1 MDIIFLVAIILI
13 ALVFFITELFPID
26 VTALLV
32 LGLLVILGIFSPTF
46 DLDVTD
52 ALKGFSNP
60 AVLTIACLFVMS
72 YALQKSH
79 ILEYVIISVNKLI
92 DKSRILGMIAYL
104 FFIGIASAVVN
115 NTAIVA
121 IFMPVTI
128 RLADKYNISPSK
140 VLIPLSYAAILGG
153 TLTLVGTS
161 TNLIV
166 NSILIDSNLT
176 DIDGN
181 RVSLGMLEFAK
192 FGIIKF
198 VIGLLYIFTIG
209 YKLLPSR
216 IAKSSSIEDYS
227 LDGYLTEFRVNEN
240 SPLCGKTLLDR
251 KINENYDVIVLDV
264 LRGGEIIASNLR
276 GLKLEPDDV
285 LFVKG
290 SFDNFQRLKEIENL
304 ALLTDEKL
312 TQEEL
317 EQEDHIL
324 AECLVTDSSELIGQ
338 TLQEANFRRSFG
350 SFVLAIRREGEV
362 IRRKLAHFILKP
374 FDTLL
379 VYGPKDRINQLAS
392 KDGFIVIGKTDADL
406 DSHPLW
412 WLSIV
417 TILCAVGLAI
427 FKIVPIEVG
436 VILGVIT
443 LLLARIITPTEA
455 YSSIHWQVI
464 IVIAAFLPM
473 GAAIKEAELDL
484 IISGGISNILSLF
497 PDYLIPYFL
506 LAIIYL
512 ITMILTE
519 VASNAATAI
528 IMTPITI
535 VLATSLGFDPKPFI
549 FTVCYAASA
558 SFITP
563 VGYQTNLMVYGPGGY
578 KYSDY
583 IRVGLPLGLIL
594 WIVSVAIIPMI
605 WPF

>member
-1 MDIIFLVAIILI
+1 MEIIFLGVIILI
-13 ALVFFITELFPID
+13 ALVLFISELFPID

-32 LGLLVILGIFSPTF
+32 LGLLLILGLVSPAES
-46 DLDVTD
+46 L
-52 ALKGFSNP
+52 AGFSNP
-60 AVLTIACLFVMS
+60 AVMTIACLFVMS

-92 DKSRILGMIAYL
+92 DKSRVIGMIAYL
-104 FFIGIASAVVN
+104 FCIGIASAVVN

-128 RLADKYNISPSK
+128 RLADKYKISPSK

-166 NSILIDSNLT
+166 NSILVDTSGGT
-176 DIDGN
+176 
-181 RVSLGMLEFAK
+181 VSLGMLEFAK

-198 VIGLLYIFTIG
+198 VIGLVYIFTIG
-209 YKLLPSR
+209 YKLLPTR
-216 IAKSSSIEDYS
+216 VAKSSSIEDYS
-227 LDGYLTEFRVNEN
+227 LDGYLTEFRINEN

-264 LRGGEIIASNLR
+264 LRGGEIITSNLR
-276 GLKLEPDDV
+276 GLPLQKDDV

-317 EQEDHIL
+317 EQENHIL
-324 AECLVTDSSELIGQ
+324 AECLVTDNSELIGQ
-338 TLQEANFRRSFG
+338 TLQDANFRRTFG

-379 VYGPKDRINQLAS
+379 VYGPKDRISQLAS
-392 KDGFIVIGKTDADL
+392 KEGFIVLGKADANL

-427 FKIVPIEVG
+427 FKVVPIVVG

-443 LLLARIITPTEA
+443 LLLARVITPNEA

-464 IVIAAFLPM
+464 VVIAAFLPM
-473 GAAIKEAELDL
+473 GVAIQRTGLDVM
-484 IISGGISNILSLF
+484 IGNGIGSIVNLF
-497 PDYLIPYFL
+497 PEHLIPYFL

-519 VASNAATAI
+519 IASNAATAI
-528 IMTPITI
+528 IMTPITLT
-535 VLATSLGFDPKPFI
+535 LAASFGFDPKPFI
-549 FTVCYAASA
+549 FAVCYAASA

-578 KYSDY
+578 RYSDY
-583 IRVGLPLGLIL
+583 IKVGLPLGIIL
-594 WIVSVAIIPMI
+594 WIVSVMVIPMI

>member
-1 MDIIFLVAIILI
+1 MDIILLGVIIVI
-13 ALVFFITELFPID
+13 ALVLFITELFPID
-26 VTALLV
+26 VTALVV
-32 LGLLVILGIFSPTF
+32 LGLLLIFG
-46 DLDVTD
+46 LVTPNES
-52 ALKGFSNP
+52 LSGFSNP
-60 AVLTIACLFVMS
+60 AVITIGCLFIMS

-79 ILEYVIISVNKLI
+79 VLEYVIININKII
-92 DKSRILGMIAYL
+92 DKSQTLGMVVYL
-104 FFIGIASAVVN
+104 FCIGIASAVVN

-166 NSILIDSNLT
+166 NSILVDSSG
-176 DIDGN
+176 I
-181 RVSLGMLEFAK
+181 SLGMLEFAK

-198 VIGLLYIFTIG
+198 TVGLIYIFTIG
-209 YKLLPSR
+209 HRLLPSR
-216 IAKSSSIEDYS
+216 VAKSSSITDYS
-227 LDGYLTEFRVNEN
+227 LDGYLTEFKINEN

-264 LRGGEIIASNLR
+264 LRGGEIITSNLR
-276 GLKLEPDDV
+276 SLVLKQEDV

-304 ALLTDEKL
+304 SLLTDVKL

-324 AECLVTDSSELIGQ
+324 AECLITDNSELIGQ

-362 IRRKLAHFILKP
+362 IRRKLAQFILKP

-379 VYGPKDRINQLAS
+379 VYGPQDRVNQLAS
-392 KDGFIVIGKTDADL
+392 REGFIVLGKVNASL

-412 WLSIV
+412 WLSIF
-417 TILCAVGLAI
+417 TILFAVVMAI
-427 FKIVPIEVG
+427 FKIIPIVVG
-436 VILGVIT
+436 VILGVIA
-443 LLLARIITPTEA
+443 LLLARVITPNEA
-455 YSSIHWQVI
+455 YSSVHWQVI

-473 GAAIKEAELDL
+473 GAAMKKTGLDE
-484 IISGGISNILSLF
+484 IIGSSIGNIVNLF
-497 PDYLIPYFL
+497 PVDLIPYFL

-512 ITMILTE
+512 ITMVLTE
-519 VASNAATAI
+519 IASNVATAI
-528 IMTPITI
+528 IMTPIALT
-535 VLATSLGFDPKPFI
+535 LATQFGFDPRPFI
-549 FTVCYAASA
+549 FAVCYAASA

-563 VGYQTNLMVYGPGGY
+563 IGYQTNLMVFGPGGY
-578 KYSDY
+578 RYSDY
-583 IRVGLPLGLIL
+583 IKVGLPLGIIL
-594 WIVSVAIIPMI
+594 WIISVFVIPMI

>member
-1 MDIIFLVAIILI
+1 MCIRDRV
-13 ALVFFITELFPID
+13 
-26 VTALLV
+26 V
-32 LGLLVILGIFSPTF
+32 LGLLLIFG
-46 DLDVTD
+46 LVTPEQS
-52 ALKGFSNP
+52 LSGFSNP
-60 AVLTIACLFVMS
+60 AVITIGCLFIMS

-79 ILEYVIISVNKLI
+79 VLEYVIININKII
-92 DKSRILGMIAYL
+92 DQSQTLGMAVYL
-104 FFIGIASAVVN
+104 FCIGIASAVVN

-166 NSILIDSNLT
+166 NSVLVVST
-176 DIDGN
+176 GE
-181 RVSLGMLEFAK
+181 SLGMLEFAK

-198 VIGLLYIFTIG
+198 VVGLIYIFTIG
-209 YKLLPSR
+209 HKLLPSR
-216 IAKSSSIEDYS
+216 VAKSSSITDYS
-227 LDGYLTEFRVNEN
+227 LDGYLTEFKINEN
-240 SPLCGKTLLDR
+240 SPLCDRTLLDR

-264 LRGGEIIASNLR
+264 LRGGEIITSNLR
-276 GLKLEPDDV
+276 SLILKEGDV

-290 SFDNFQRLKEIENL
+290 SFENFQRLKEIENL

-324 AECLVTDSSELIGQ
+324 AECLVTGNSELIGQ
-338 TLQEANFRRSFG
+338 TLQEANFRRTFG

-362 IRRKLAHFILKP
+362 IRRKLTQFILKP

-379 VYGPKDRINQLAS
+379 VYGPKDRINQLS
-392 KDGFIVIGKTDADL
+392 SREGFIVLGKVDASL

-412 WLSIV
+412 WLSIF
-417 TILCAVGLAI
+417 TILFAVIMAI
-427 FKIVPIEVG
+427 FKIIPIVVG
-436 VILGVIT
+436 VILGVIA
-443 LLLARIITPTEA
+443 LLLARVITPNEA

-473 GAAIKEAELDL
+473 GAAIQKTGLDKDIGL
-484 IISGGISNILSLF
+484 FITNIITMF
-497 PDYLIPYFL
+497 PDHLIPYIL
-506 LAIIYL
+506 LAVIYL
-512 ITMILTE
+512 ITMLLTE
-519 VASNAATAI
+519 IASNVATAI
-528 IMTPITI
+528 IMTPITLK
-535 VLATSLGFDPKPFI
+535 LAEQASYEPLPFI
-549 FTVCYAASA
+549 FAVCYAASA

-563 VGYQTNLMVYGPGGY
+563 VGYQTNLMVFGPGGY

-583 IRVGLPLGLIL
+583 IKVGLPLGLIL
-594 WIVSVAIIPMI
+594 WIVSVIVIPMI
-605 WPF
+605 WEFKKVVG

>member
-1 MDIIFLVAIILI
+1 MEIIFLGVIILI
-13 ALVFFITELFPID
+13 ALVLFISELFPID

-32 LGLLVILGIFSPTF
+32 LGLLLILGLVSPAES
-46 DLDVTD
+46 L
-52 ALKGFSNP
+52 AGFSNP
-60 AVLTIACLFVMS
+60 AVMTIACLFVMS

-92 DKSRILGMIAYL
+92 DKSRILGMVAYL
-104 FFIGIASAVVN
+104 FCIGIASAVVN

-166 NSILIDSNLT
+166 NSILEDTSGGT
-176 DIDGN
+176 
-181 RVSLGMLEFAK
+181 VSLGMLEFAK

-198 VIGLLYIFTIG
+198 VIGLIYIFTIG

-216 IAKSSSIEDYS
+216 VAKSSSIEDYS

-264 LRGGEIIASNLR
+264 IRGGEIITSNLR
-276 GLKLEPDDV
+276 GLVLQKDDV

-317 EQEDHIL
+317 EQENHIL
-324 AECLVTDSSELIGQ
+324 AECLVTDNSELIGQ
-338 TLQEANFRRSFG
+338 TLQDANFRRTFG

-379 VYGPKDRINQLAS
+379 VYGPKDRISQLAS
-392 KDGFIVIGKTDADL
+392 KEGFIVLGKTDANL

-412 WLSIV
+412 WLSIA

-427 FKIVPIEVG
+427 FKVVPIVVG
-436 VILGVIT
+436 VILGVII
-443 LLLARIITPTEA
+443 LLLARVITPNEA

-464 IVIAAFLPM
+464 VVIAAFLPM
-473 GAAIKEAELDL
+473 GVAIQRTGLDVM
-484 IISGGISNILSLF
+484 IGNGIGSVVNLF
-497 PDYLIPYFL
+497 PEHLIPYFL

-512 ITMILTE
+512 ITMVLTE
-519 VASNAATAI
+519 IASNAATAI
-528 IMTPITI
+528 IMTPITLT
-535 VLATSLGFDPKPFI
+535 LAASFGFDPKPFI
-549 FTVCYAASA
+549 FAVCYAASA

-578 KYSDY
+578 RYSDY
-583 IRVGLPLGLIL
+583 IRVGLPLGIIL
-594 WIVSVAIIPMI
+594 WIVSVLVIPMI

>member
-1 MDIIFLVAIILI
+1 MDIILLGVIIVI
-13 ALVFFITELFPID
+13 ALVLFITEFFPID
-26 VTALLV
+26 VTALVV
-32 LGLLVILGIFSPTF
+32 LGLLLIFG
-46 DLDVTD
+46 LVTPNES
-52 ALKGFSNP
+52 LSGFSNP
-60 AVLTIACLFVMS
+60 AVITIGCLFIMS

-79 ILEYVIISVNKLI
+79 VLEYVIININKII
-92 DKSRILGMIAYL
+92 DKSQTLGMVVYL
-104 FFIGIASAVVN
+104 FCIGIASAVVN

-121 IFMPVTI
+121 IFMPITI

-166 NSILIDSNLT
+166 NSILVDSSG
-176 DIDGN
+176 I
-181 RVSLGMLEFAK
+181 SLGMLEFAK

-198 VIGLLYIFTIG
+198 TVGLIYIFTIG
-209 YKLLPSR
+209 HRLLPSR
-216 IAKSSSIEDYS
+216 VAKSSSITDYS
-227 LDGYLTEFRVNEN
+227 LDGYLTEFKINEN

-264 LRGGEIIASNLR
+264 LRGGEIITSNLR
-276 GLKLEPDDV
+276 NLVLKQEDV

-304 ALLTDEKL
+304 SLLTDVKL

-324 AECLVTDSSELIGQ
+324 AECLITDTSELIGQ

-362 IRRKLAHFILKP
+362 IRRKLAQFILKP

-379 VYGPKDRINQLAS
+379 VYGPQDRINQLAS
-392 KDGFIVIGKTDADL
+392 REGFIVLGKVNASL

-412 WLSIV
+412 WLSIF
-417 TILCAVGLAI
+417 TILFAVVMAI
-427 FKIVPIEVG
+427 FKIIPIVVG
-436 VILGVIT
+436 VILGVIA
-443 LLLARIITPTEA
+443 LLIARVITPNEA
-455 YSSIHWQVI
+455 YSSVHWQVI

-473 GAAIKEAELDL
+473 GAAMKKTGLDE
-484 IISGGISNILSLF
+484 IISNSIGNIVNLF
-497 PDYLIPYFL
+497 PVDLIPYFL

-512 ITMILTE
+512 ITMVLTE
-519 VASNAATAI
+519 IASNVATAI
-528 IMTPITI
+528 IMTPIALT
-535 VLATSLGFDPKPFI
+535 LATQFGFDPRPFI
-549 FTVCYAASA
+549 FAVCYAASA

-563 VGYQTNLMVYGPGGY
+563 IGYQTNLMVFGPGGY
-578 KYSDY
+578 RYSDY
-583 IRVGLPLGLIL
+583 IKVGLPLGIIL
-594 WIVSVAIIPMI
+594 WITSVFVIPMI

>member
-1 MDIIFLVAIILI
+1 MEILFLGGIILVALILF
-13 ALVFFITELFPID
+13 VTELFPID

-32 LGLLVILGIFSPTF
+32 LGLLLILGLVSPSES
-46 DLDVTD
+46 LQ
-52 ALKGFSNP
+52 GFSNP
-60 AVLTIACLFVMS
+60 AVITIACLFILS
-72 YALQKSH
+72 HALQKSH
-79 ILEYVIISVNKLI
+79 ILEYLIININSLI
-92 DKSRILGMIAYL
+92 DRSRVLGMIAYL
-104 FFIGIASAVVN
+104 FAIGVASAVVN

-166 NSILIDSNLT
+166 NSILVDSSNGL
-176 DIDGN
+176 
-181 RVSLGMLEFAK
+181 VSLGMLEFAK

-198 VIGLLYIFTIG
+198 IVGLIYIFTIG
-209 YKLLPSR
+209 YKLLPIR
-216 IAKSSSIEDYS
+216 VAKSSSIEDYR
-227 LDGYLTEFRVNEN
+227 LDGYLTEFKVSKN
-240 SPLCGKTLLDR
+240 SPLEGKTLLDR

-264 LRGGEIIASNLR
+264 LRGGEIINSNLR
-276 GLKLEPDDV
+276 NLIIQEDDI

-304 ALLTDEKL
+304 IMLADEKL

-317 EQEDHIL
+317 EQEDNIL
-324 AECLVTDSSELIGQ
+324 AECLVTDNSELIGL

-350 SFVLAIRREGEV
+350 SFVLAIRREGEI

-379 VYGPKDRINQLAS
+379 VYGPKDRINQLAN
-392 KDGFIVIGKTDADL
+392 KEGFIVLGKVDGSL
-406 DSHPLW
+406 DGHPFW
-412 WLSIV
+412 WLSLASILLAV
-417 TILCAVGLAI
+417 TLAI
-427 FKIVPIEVG
+427 FNIIPIVVG
-436 VILGVIT
+436 VILGVIA
-443 LLLARIITPTEA
+443 LLLSKVITPNEA

-473 GAAIKEAELDL
+473 GAAIQRTGLDV
-484 IISGGISNILSLF
+484 IISDSISTFVNLF
-497 PDYLIPYFL
+497 PADILPYLL
-506 LAIIYL
+506 LALIYF

-519 VASNAATAI
+519 IASNAATAI
-528 IMTPITI
+528 IMTPITLS
-535 VLATSLGFDPKPFI
+535 LAANFGLDPKPFI
-549 FTVCYAASA
+549 FAVCYAASA

-563 VGYQTNLMVYGPGGY
+563 VGYQTNLMVFGPGGY
-578 KYSDY
+578 RYSDY
-583 IRVGLPLGLIL
+583 IKVGLPLGLIL
-594 WIVSVAIIPMI
+594 WVISVIIIPMI

>member
-1 MDIIFLVAIILI
+1 MEIIFLGVIILS
-13 ALVFFITELFPID
+13 ALVLFITELFPID

-32 LGLLVILGIFSPTF
+32 LGLLLIFGLVSPAES
-46 DLDVTD
+46 L
-52 ALKGFSNP
+52 AGFSNP
-60 AVLTIACLFVMS
+60 AVMTIACLFVMS

-79 ILEYVIISVNKLI
+79 ILEYVIISINRLI
-92 DKSRILGMIAYL
+92 DRSRIIGMVAYL
-104 FFIGIASAVVN
+104 FCIGIASAVVN

-128 RLADKYNISPSK
+128 RLADKYKISPSK

-166 NSILIDSNLT
+166 NSILVDTSN
-176 DIDGN
+176 GA
-181 RVSLGMLEFAK
+181 VSLGMLEFAK

-198 VIGLLYIFTIG
+198 AIGLVYIFTIG

-216 IAKSSSIEDYS
+216 VAKSSSIEDYS

-251 KINENYDVIVLDV
+251 KISENYDVIVLDV
-264 LRGGEIIASNLR
+264 LRGGEIITSNLR
-276 GLKLEPDDV
+276 GLALQKDDI

-317 EQEDHIL
+317 EQENHIL
-324 AECLVTDSSELIGQ
+324 AECLITDNSELIGQ
-338 TLQEANFRRSFG
+338 TLQDANFRRTFG

-379 VYGPKDRINQLAS
+379 VYGPKDRINQLAA
-392 KDGFIVIGKTDADL
+392 KEGFIVLGKADAKL
-406 DSHPLW
+406 ESHPLW
-412 WLSIV
+412 WLSIT

-427 FKIVPIEVG
+427 FKIVPIVVG
-436 VILGVIT
+436 VILGVIA
-443 LLLARIITPTEA
+443 LLLARVITPNEA

-473 GAAIKEAELDL
+473 GVAIQRTGLD
-484 IISGGISNILSLF
+484 IMIGNGIGTVVNLF
-497 PDYLIPYFL
+497 PEQLTPYFL
-506 LAIIYL
+506 LAVIYL

-519 VASNAATAI
+519 IASNAATAI
-528 IMTPITI
+528 IMTPITLT
-535 VLATSLGFDPKPFI
+535 LAASFGFDPKPFI
-549 FTVCYAASA
+549 FAVCYAASA

-578 KYSDY
+578 RYSDY
-583 IRVGLPLGLIL
+583 IKVGLPLGIIL
-594 WIVSVAIIPMI
+594 WIVSVIIIPMI

>member
-1 MDIIFLVAIILI
+1 MEIIFLGVIILI
-13 ALVFFITELFPID
+13 ALVLFISELFPID

-32 LGLLVILGIFSPTF
+32 LGLLLILGLVSPAES
-46 DLDVTD
+46 L
-52 ALKGFSNP
+52 AGFSNP
-60 AVLTIACLFVMS
+60 AVMTIACLFVMS

-92 DKSRILGMIAYL
+92 DKSRVIGMIAYL
-104 FFIGIASAVVN
+104 FCIGIASAVVN

-128 RLADKYNISPSK
+128 RLADKYKISPSK

-166 NSILIDSNLT
+166 NSILVDTSGGT
-176 DIDGN
+176 
-181 RVSLGMLEFAK
+181 VSLGMLEFAK

-198 VIGLLYIFTIG
+198 VIGLVYIFTIG
-209 YKLLPSR
+209 YKLLPTR
-216 IAKSSSIEDYS
+216 VAKSSSIEDYS

-264 LRGGEIIASNLR
+264 LRGGEIITSNLR
-276 GLKLEPDDV
+276 GLSLQKDDV

-317 EQEDHIL
+317 EQENHIL
-324 AECLVTDSSELIGQ
+324 AECLVTDNSELIGQ
-338 TLQEANFRRSFG
+338 TLQDANFRRTFG

-379 VYGPKDRINQLAS
+379 VYGPKDRISQLAS
-392 KDGFIVIGKTDADL
+392 KEGFIVLGKADANL

-427 FKIVPIEVG
+427 FKVVPIVVG
-436 VILGVIT
+436 VILGVII
-443 LLLARIITPTEA
+443 LLLAKVITPNEA

-473 GAAIKEAELDL
+473 GVAIQRTGLDVM
-484 IISGGISNILSLF
+484 IGSGIGSIVNLF
-497 PDYLIPYFL
+497 PEHLIPYFL

-519 VASNAATAI
+519 IASNAATAI
-528 IMTPITI
+528 IMTPITLT
-535 VLATSLGFDPKPFI
+535 LAASFGFDPKPFI
-549 FTVCYAASA
+549 FAVCYAASA

-578 KYSDY
+578 RYSDY
-583 IRVGLPLGLIL
+583 IKVGLPLGIIL
-594 WIVSVAIIPMI
+594 WIVSVMVIPMI

>member
-1 MDIIFLVAIILI
+1 MEIIFLGVIILI
-13 ALVFFITELFPID
+13 ALVLFISELFPID

-32 LGLLVILGIFSPTF
+32 LGLLLILGLVSPAES
-46 DLDVTD
+46 L
-52 ALKGFSNP
+52 AGFSNP
-60 AVLTIACLFVMS
+60 AVMTIACLFVMS

-92 DKSRILGMIAYL
+92 DKSRVIGMIAYL
-104 FFIGIASAVVN
+104 FCIGIASAVVN

-128 RLADKYNISPSK
+128 RLADKYKISPSK

-166 NSILIDSNLT
+166 NSILVDTSGGT
-176 DIDGN
+176 
-181 RVSLGMLEFAK
+181 VSLGMLEFAK

-198 VIGLLYIFTIG
+198 VIGLVYIFTIG
-209 YKLLPSR
+209 YKLLPTR
-216 IAKSSSIEDYS
+216 VAKSSSIEDYS
-227 LDGYLTEFRVNEN
+227 LDGYLTVFRVNEIF
-240 SPLCGKTLLDR
+240 SLCGKTLLDR

-264 LRGGEIIASNLR
+264 LRGGEIITSNLR
-276 GLKLEPDDV
+276 GLLLQKDDV

-317 EQEDHIL
+317 EQENHIL
-324 AECLVTDSSELIGQ
+324 AECLVTDNSELIGQ
-338 TLQEANFRRSFG
+338 TLQDANFRRTFG

-379 VYGPKDRINQLAS
+379 VYGPKDRISQLAS
-392 KDGFIVIGKTDADL
+392 KEGFIVLGKADANL

-427 FKIVPIEVG
+427 FKVVPIVVG
-436 VILGVIT
+436 VILGVII
-443 LLLARIITPTEA
+443 LLLARVITPNEA

-473 GAAIKEAELDL
+473 GVAIQRTGLDVM
-484 IISGGISNILSLF
+484 IGNGIGSIVNLF
-497 PDYLIPYFL
+497 PEHLIPYFL

-519 VASNAATAI
+519 IASNAATAI
-528 IMTPITI
+528 IMTPITLT
-535 VLATSLGFDPKPFI
+535 LAASFGFDPKPFI
-549 FTVCYAASA
+549 FAVCYAASA

-578 KYSDY
+578 RYSDY
-583 IRVGLPLGLIL
+583 IKVGLPLGIIL
-594 WIVSVAIIPMI
+594 WIVSVTVIPMI

>member
-1 MDIIFLVAIILI
+1 MDIILLGVIIII
-13 ALVFFITELFPID
+13 ALVLFITEFFPID
-26 VTALLV
+26 VTALVV
-32 LGLLVILGIFSPTF
+32 LGLLLIFG
-46 DLDVTD
+46 LVTPEQS
-52 ALKGFSNP
+52 LSGFSNP
-60 AVLTIACLFVMS
+60 AVITIGCLFIMS

-79 ILEYVIISVNKLI
+79 VLEYVIININKII
-92 DKSRILGMIAYL
+92 DQSQTLGMAVYL
-104 FFIGIASAVVN
+104 FCIGIASAVVN

-166 NSILIDSNLT
+166 NSVLVVST
-176 DIDGN
+176 GE
-181 RVSLGMLEFAK
+181 SLGMLEFAK

-198 VIGLLYIFTIG
+198 VVGLIYIFTIG
-209 YKLLPSR
+209 HKLLPSR
-216 IAKSSSIEDYS
+216 VAKSSSITDYS
-227 LDGYLTEFRVNEN
+227 LDGYLTEFKINEN

-264 LRGGEIIASNLR
+264 LRGGEIITSNLR
-276 GLKLEPDDV
+276 SLILKEEDV

-324 AECLVTDSSELIGQ
+324 AECLITDNSELIGQ
-338 TLQEANFRRSFG
+338 TLQEANFRRTFG

-362 IRRKLAHFILKP
+362 IRRKLTQFILKP

-379 VYGPKDRINQLAS
+379 VYGPKDRINQLS
-392 KDGFIVIGKTDADL
+392 SREGFIVLGKVDASL

-412 WLSIV
+412 WLSIF
-417 TILCAVGLAI
+417 TILFAVIMAI
-427 FKIVPIEVG
+427 FKIIPIVVG
-436 VILGVIT
+436 VILGVIA
-443 LLLARIITPTEA
+443 LLLARVITPNEA

-473 GAAIKEAELDL
+473 GAAIQKTGLDKDIGL
-484 IISGGISNILSLF
+484 FITNIITIF
-497 PDYLIPYFL
+497 PDHLIPYIL
-506 LAIIYL
+506 LAVIYL
-512 ITMILTE
+512 ITMLLTE
-519 VASNAATAI
+519 IASGA
-528 IMTPITI
+528 
-535 VLATSLGFDPKPFI
+535 V
-549 FTVCYAASA
+549 
-558 SFITP
+558 
-563 VGYQTNLMVYGPGGY
+563 
-578 KYSDY
+578 
-583 IRVGLPLGLIL
+583 
-594 WIVSVAIIPMI
+594 IPRS
-605 WPF
+605 

>member
-1 MDIIFLVAIILI
+1 MDIILLGVIIVI
-13 ALVFFITELFPID
+13 ALVLFITELFPID
-26 VTALLV
+26 VTALVV
-32 LGLLVILGIFSPTF
+32 LGLLLIFG
-46 DLDVTD
+46 LVTPNES
-52 ALKGFSNP
+52 LSGFSNP
-60 AVLTIACLFVMS
+60 AVITIGCLFIMS

-79 ILEYVIISVNKLI
+79 VLEYVIININKII
-92 DKSRILGMIAYL
+92 DKSQTLGMAVYL
-104 FFIGIASAVVN
+104 FCIGIASAVVN

-166 NSILIDSNLT
+166 NSILVDSSG
-176 DIDGN
+176 I
-181 RVSLGMLEFAK
+181 SLGMLEFAK

-198 VIGLLYIFTIG
+198 VVGLIYIFTIG
-209 YKLLPSR
+209 HRLLPSR
-216 IAKSSSIEDYS
+216 VAKSSSITDYS
-227 LDGYLTEFRVNEN
+227 LDGYLTEFKINEN

-264 LRGGEIIASNLR
+264 LRGGEIITSNLR
-276 GLKLEPDDV
+276 SLVLKQDDV

-304 ALLTDEKL
+304 SLLTDVKL

-324 AECLVTDSSELIGQ
+324 AECLITDNSELIGQ

-362 IRRKLAHFILKP
+362 IRRKLAQFILKP

-379 VYGPKDRINQLAS
+379 VYGPQDRINQLAS
-392 KDGFIVIGKTDADL
+392 REGFIVLGKVNASL

-412 WLSIV
+412 WLSIF
-417 TILCAVGLAI
+417 TILFAVVMAI
-427 FKIVPIEVG
+427 FKIIPIVVG
-436 VILGVIT
+436 VILGVIA
-443 LLLARIITPTEA
+443 LLLARVITPNEA

-473 GAAIKEAELDL
+473 GAAMKKTGLDE
-484 IISGGISNILSLF
+484 IIGNSIGNIVNLF
-497 PDYLIPYFL
+497 PVDLIPYFL

-512 ITMILTE
+512 ITMVLTE
-519 VASNAATAI
+519 IASNVATAI
-528 IMTPITI
+528 IMTPIALT
-535 VLATSLGFDPKPFI
+535 LATQFGFDPRPFI
-549 FTVCYAASA
+549 FAVCYAASA

-563 VGYQTNLMVYGPGGY
+563 IGYQTNLMVFGPGGY
-578 KYSDY
+578 RYSDY
-583 IRVGLPLGLIL
+583 IKVGLPLGIIL
-594 WIVSVAIIPMI
+594 WIISVMVIPMI

>member
-1 MDIIFLVAIILI
+1 MDIILLGVIIVI
-13 ALVFFITELFPID
+13 ALVLFITELFPID
-26 VTALLV
+26 VTALVV
-32 LGLLVILGIFSPTF
+32 LGLLLIFG
-46 DLDVTD
+46 LVTPNES
-52 ALKGFSNP
+52 LSGFSNP
-60 AVLTIACLFVMS
+60 AVITIGCLFIMS

-79 ILEYVIISVNKLI
+79 VLEYVIININKII
-92 DKSRILGMIAYL
+92 DKSQTLGMVVYL
-104 FFIGIASAVVN
+104 FCIGIASAVVN

-166 NSILIDSNLT
+166 NSVLVDSRPEL
-176 DIDGN
+176 
-181 RVSLGMLEFAK
+181 SLGMLEFAK

-198 VIGLLYIFTIG
+198 TIGLIYIFTIG
-209 YKLLPSR
+209 HRLLPSR
-216 IAKSSSIEDYS
+216 VAKSSSITDYS
-227 LDGYLTEFRVNEN
+227 LDGYLTEFKINEN

-264 LRGGEIIASNLR
+264 LRGGEIITSNLR
-276 GLKLEPDDV
+276 SLVLKQEDV

-304 ALLTDEKL
+304 SLLTDVKL

-324 AECLVTDSSELIGQ
+324 AECLITDNSELIGQ

-362 IRRKLAHFILKP
+362 IRRKLAKFILKP

-379 VYGPKDRINQLAS
+379 VYGPQDRINQLAS
-392 KDGFIVIGKTDADL
+392 KEGFIVLGKVNASL

-412 WLSIV
+412 WLSIF
-417 TILCAVGLAI
+417 TILFAVVMAI
-427 FKIVPIEVG
+427 FKIIPIVVG
-436 VILGVIT
+436 VILGVIA
-443 LLLARIITPTEA
+443 LLLARVITPNEA

-473 GAAIKEAELDL
+473 GAAMKKTGLDE
-484 IISGGISNILSLF
+484 IIGSSIGNIVNLF
-497 PDYLIPYFL
+497 PVDLIPYFL

-512 ITMILTE
+512 ITMVLTE
-519 VASNAATAI
+519 IASNVATAI
-528 IMTPITI
+528 IMTPITLK
-535 VLATSLGFDPKPFI
+535 LAEQASYEPLPFI
-549 FTVCYAASA
+549 FAVCYAASA

-563 VGYQTNLMVYGPGGY
+563 IGYQTNLMVFGPGGY
-578 KYSDY
+578 RYSDY
-583 IRVGLPLGLIL
+583 IKVGLPLGIIL
-594 WIVSVAIIPMI
+594 WIISVFVIPMI

>member
-1 MDIIFLVAIILI
+1 MDIILLGVIIII
-13 ALVFFITELFPID
+13 ALVLFITEFFPID
-26 VTALLV
+26 ITALVVLGLLLV
-32 LGLLVILGIFSPTF
+32 LGL
-46 DLDVTD
+46 VTPD
-52 ALKGFSNP
+52 ESLSGFSNP
-60 AVLTIACLFVMS
+60 AVITIGCLFIMS

-79 ILEYVIISVNKLI
+79 VLEYVIININKII
-92 DKSRILGMIAYL
+92 DKSQTLGMATYL
-104 FFIGIASAVVN
+104 FCIGIASAVVN

-166 NSILIDSNLT
+166 NSILVDSSG
-176 DIDGN
+176 I
-181 RVSLGMLEFAK
+181 SLGMLEFAK

-198 VIGLLYIFTIG
+198 VVGLIYIFTIG
-209 YKLLPSR
+209 HKLLPSR
-216 IAKSSSIEDYS
+216 VAKSSSITDYS
-227 LDGYLTEFRVNEN
+227 LDGYLTEFKINEN

-264 LRGGEIIASNLR
+264 LRGGNIITSNLR
-276 GLKLEPDDV
+276 SLILKQDDV

-290 SFDNFQRLKEIENL
+290 SFENFQRLKEIENL

-324 AECLVTDSSELIGQ
+324 AECLITDNSELIGQ
-338 TLQEANFRRSFG
+338 NLQEANFRRSFG

-362 IRRKLAHFILKP
+362 IRRKLTQFILKP

-392 KDGFIVIGKTDADL
+392 REGFIVLGKVDASL

-412 WLSIV
+412 WLSIF
-417 TILCAVGLAI
+417 TILFAVIMAI
-427 FKIVPIEVG
+427 FKIIPIVVG
-436 VILGVIT
+436 VILGVIA
-443 LLLARIITPTEA
+443 LLLARVITPNEA

-473 GAAIKEAELDL
+473 GIAMQKTGLDE
-484 IISGGISNILSLF
+484 IIGNSIGNIVNLF
-497 PDYLIPYFL
+497 PVDLIPYLL
-506 LAIIYL
+506 LAVIYL

-519 VASNAATAI
+519 IASNVATAI
-528 IMTPITI
+528 IMTPIALT
-535 VLATSLGFDPKPFI
+535 LATQFGFDPKPFI
-549 FTVCYAASA
+549 FAVCYAASA

-563 VGYQTNLMVYGPGGY
+563 IGYQTNLMVFGPGGY
-578 KYSDY
+578 RYSDY
-583 IRVGLPLGLIL
+583 IKVGLPLGIIL
-594 WIVSVAIIPMI
+594 WIISVMVIPMI

>member
-1 MDIIFLVAIILI
+1 MEIIFLGVIILI
-13 ALVFFITELFPID
+13 ALVLFISELFPID

-32 LGLLVILGIFSPTF
+32 LGLLLILGLVSPAES
-46 DLDVTD
+46 L
-52 ALKGFSNP
+52 AGFSNP
-60 AVLTIACLFVMS
+60 AVMTIACLFVMS

-92 DKSRILGMIAYL
+92 DKSRVIGMIAYL
-104 FFIGIASAVVN
+104 FCIGIASAVVN

-128 RLADKYNISPSK
+128 RLADKYKISPSK

-166 NSILIDSNLT
+166 NSILVDTSGGT
-176 DIDGN
+176 
-181 RVSLGMLEFAK
+181 VSLGMLEFAK

-198 VIGLLYIFTIG
+198 VIGLVYIFTIG
-209 YKLLPSR
+209 YKLLPTR
-216 IAKSSSIEDYS
+216 VAKSSSIEDYS
-227 LDGYLTEFRVNEN
+227 LDGYLTEFGVNEN
-240 SPLCGKTLLDR
+240 SALCGKTLLDR

-264 LRGGEIIASNLR
+264 LRGGEIITSNLR
-276 GLKLEPDDV
+276 GLLLQKDDV

-317 EQEDHIL
+317 EQENHIL
-324 AECLVTDSSELIGQ
+324 AECLVTDNSELIGQ
-338 TLQEANFRRSFG
+338 TLQDANFRRTFG

-379 VYGPKDRINQLAS
+379 VYGPKDRISQLAS
-392 KDGFIVIGKTDADL
+392 KEGFIVLGKADANL

-427 FKIVPIEVG
+427 FKVVPIVVG
-436 VILGVIT
+436 VILGVII
-443 LLLARIITPTEA
+443 LLLARVITPNEA

-473 GAAIKEAELDL
+473 GVAIQRTGLDVM
-484 IISGGISNILSLF
+484 IGNGIGSIVNLF
-497 PDYLIPYFL
+497 PEHLIPYFL

-519 VASNAATAI
+519 IASNAATAI
-528 IMTPITI
+528 IMTPITLT
-535 VLATSLGFDPKPFI
+535 LAASFGFDPKPFI
-549 FTVCYAASA
+549 FAVCYAASA

-578 KYSDY
+578 RYSDY
-583 IRVGLPLGLIL
+583 IKVGLPLGIIL
-594 WIVSVAIIPMI
+594 WIVSVTVIPMI

>member
-1 MDIIFLVAIILI
+1 MDIILLGVIIVI
-13 ALVFFITELFPID
+13 ALVLFITEFFPID
-26 VTALLV
+26 VTALVV
-32 LGLLVILGIFSPTF
+32 LGLLLIFG
-46 DLDVTD
+46 LVTPNES
-52 ALKGFSNP
+52 LSGFSNP
-60 AVLTIACLFVMS
+60 AVITIGCLFIMS

-79 ILEYVIISVNKLI
+79 VLEYVIININKIL
-92 DKSRILGMIAYL
+92 DKSQTLGMIVYL
-104 FFIGIASAVVN
+104 FCIGIASAVVN

-121 IFMPVTI
+121 IFMPITI

-166 NSILIDSNLT
+166 NSILVDSSG
-176 DIDGN
+176 I
-181 RVSLGMLEFAK
+181 SLGMLEFAK

-198 VIGLLYIFTIG
+198 VIGLIYIFTIG
-209 YKLLPSR
+209 HKLLPSR
-216 IAKSSSIEDYS
+216 VAKSSSITDYS
-227 LDGYLTEFRVNEN
+227 LDGYLTEFKINEN

-264 LRGGEIIASNLR
+264 LRGGEIITSNLR
-276 GLKLEPDDV
+276 SLVLKQEDV

-304 ALLTDEKL
+304 ALLTDVKL

-324 AECLVTDSSELIGQ
+324 AECLITDNSELIGQ

-362 IRRKLAHFILKP
+362 IRRKLAQFILKP

-379 VYGPKDRINQLAS
+379 VYGPQDRVNQLAS
-392 KDGFIVIGKTDADL
+392 REGFIVLGKVNASL

-412 WLSIV
+412 WLSIF
-417 TILCAVGLAI
+417 TILFAVVMAI
-427 FKIVPIEVG
+427 FKIIPIVVG
-436 VILGVIT
+436 VILGVIA
-443 LLLARIITPTEA
+443 LLIARVITPNEA
-455 YSSIHWQVI
+455 YSSVHWQVI

-473 GAAIKEAELDL
+473 GAAMKKTGLDE
-484 IISGGISNILSLF
+484 IISNSIGNIVNLF
-497 PDYLIPYFL
+497 PVDLIPYFL

-512 ITMILTE
+512 ITMVLTE
-519 VASNAATAI
+519 IASNVATAI
-528 IMTPITI
+528 IMTPIALT
-535 VLATSLGFDPKPFI
+535 LATQFGFDPRPFI
-549 FTVCYAASA
+549 FAVCYAASA

-563 VGYQTNLMVYGPGGY
+563 IGYQTNLMVFGPGGY
-578 KYSDY
+578 RYSDY
-583 IRVGLPLGLIL
+583 IKVGLPLGIIL
-594 WIVSVAIIPMI
+594 WITSVFVIPMI

>member
-1 MDIIFLVAIILI
+1 MEIIFLGVIILI
-13 ALVFFITELFPID
+13 ALVLFISELFPID

-32 LGLLVILGIFSPTF
+32 LGLLLILGLVSPAES
-46 DLDVTD
+46 L
-52 ALKGFSNP
+52 AGFSNP
-60 AVLTIACLFVMS
+60 AVMTIACLFVMS

-92 DKSRILGMIAYL
+92 DKSRVIGMIAYL
-104 FFIGIASAVVN
+104 FCIGIASAVVN

-128 RLADKYNISPSK
+128 RLADKYKISPSK

-166 NSILIDSNLT
+166 NSILVDTSGGT
-176 DIDGN
+176 
-181 RVSLGMLEFAK
+181 VSLGMLEFAK

-198 VIGLLYIFTIG
+198 VIGLVYIFTVG
-209 YKLLPSR
+209 YKLLPTR
-216 IAKSSSIEDYS
+216 VAKSSSIEDYS

-264 LRGGEIIASNLR
+264 LRGGEIITSNLR
-276 GLKLEPDDV
+276 GLSLQKDDV

-317 EQEDHIL
+317 EQENHIL
-324 AECLVTDSSELIGQ
+324 AECLVTDNSELIGQ
-338 TLQEANFRRSFG
+338 TLQDANFRRTFG

-379 VYGPKDRINQLAS
+379 VYGPKDRISQLAS
-392 KDGFIVIGKTDADL
+392 KEGFIVLGKADANL

-427 FKIVPIEVG
+427 FKVVPIVVG
-436 VILGVIT
+436 VILGVII
-443 LLLARIITPTEA
+443 LLLARVITPNEA

-473 GAAIKEAELDL
+473 GVAIQRTGLDVM
-484 IISGGISNILSLF
+484 IGNGIGSIVNLF
-497 PDYLIPYFL
+497 PEHLIPYFL

-519 VASNAATAI
+519 IASNAATAI
-528 IMTPITI
+528 IMTPITLT
-535 VLATSLGFDPKPFI
+535 LAASFGFDPKPFI
-549 FTVCYAASA
+549 FAVCYAASA

-578 KYSDY
+578 RYSDY
-583 IRVGLPLGLIL
+583 IKVGLPLGIIL
-594 WIVSVAIIPMI
+594 WIVSVMVIPMI

>member
-1 MDIIFLVAIILI
+1 MDIILLGVIIII
-13 ALVFFITELFPID
+13 ALVLFVTEFFPID
-26 VTALLV
+26 VTALVVLGLLLV
-32 LGLLVILGIFSPTF
+32 LGL
-46 DLDVTD
+46 VTPD
-52 ALKGFSNP
+52 ESLSGFSNP
-60 AVLTIACLFVMS
+60 AVITIACLFIMS

-79 ILEYVIISVNKLI
+79 VLEYVIININKII
-92 DKSRILGMIAYL
+92 DKSQTLGMAVYL
-104 FFIGIASAVVN
+104 FCIGIASAVVN

-166 NSILIDSNLT
+166 NSILVDSSG
-176 DIDGN
+176 I
-181 RVSLGMLEFAK
+181 SLGMLEFAK

-198 VIGLLYIFTIG
+198 TVGLIYIFTIG
-209 YKLLPSR
+209 HRLLPSR
-216 IAKSSSIEDYS
+216 VAKSSSITNYS
-227 LDGYLTEFRVNEN
+227 LDGYLTEFKINEN
-240 SPLCGKTLLDR
+240 SSLCGKTLLDR

-276 GLKLEPDDV
+276 NLVLKQEDV

-304 ALLTDEKL
+304 SLLTDEKL

-324 AECLVTDSSELIGQ
+324 AECLITDNSELIGQ

-362 IRRKLAHFILKP
+362 IRRKLAQFILKP

-379 VYGPKDRINQLAS
+379 VYGPQDRINQLAS
-392 KDGFIVIGKTDADL
+392 REGFIVLGKVDASL

-412 WLSIV
+412 CLSIF
-417 TILCAVGLAI
+417 TILFAVIMAI
-427 FKIVPIEVG
+427 FNIIPIVVG
-436 VILGVIT
+436 VILGVIA
-443 LLLARIITPTEA
+443 LLLARVITPNEA

-473 GAAIKEAELDL
+473 GAAMQKTGLDE
-484 IISGGISNILSLF
+484 IIGNSIGNIVNLF
-497 PDYLIPYFL
+497 PVDLIPYFL
-506 LAIIYL
+506 LAVIYL

-519 VASNAATAI
+519 IASNVATAI
-528 IMTPITI
+528 IMTPIALT
-535 VLATSLGFDPKPFI
+535 LATQFGFDPRPFI
-549 FTVCYAASA
+549 FAVCYAASA

-563 VGYQTNLMVYGPGGY
+563 IGYQTNLMVFGPGGY
-578 KYSDY
+578 RYSDY
-583 IRVGLPLGLIL
+583 IKVGLPLGIIL
-594 WIVSVAIIPMI
+594 WIISVMVIPMI

>member
-1 MDIIFLVAIILI
+1 MDIILLGVIIVI
-13 ALVFFITELFPID
+13 ALVLFITELFPID
-26 VTALLV
+26 VTALVV
-32 LGLLVILGIFSPTF
+32 LGLLLIFG
-46 DLDVTD
+46 LVTPNES
-52 ALKGFSNP
+52 LSGFSNP
-60 AVLTIACLFVMS
+60 AVITIGCLFIMS

-79 ILEYVIISVNKLI
+79 VLEYVIININKII
-92 DKSRILGMIAYL
+92 DKSQTLGMAVYL
-104 FFIGIASAVVN
+104 FCIGIASAVVN

-166 NSILIDSNLT
+166 NSILVDSSG
-176 DIDGN
+176 I
-181 RVSLGMLEFAK
+181 SLGMLEFAK

-198 VIGLLYIFTIG
+198 VVGLIYIFTIG
-209 YKLLPSR
+209 HRLLPSR
-216 IAKSSSIEDYS
+216 VAKSSSITDYS
-227 LDGYLTEFRVNEN
+227 LDGYLTEFKINED

-276 GLKLEPDDV
+276 NLVLKQDDV

-304 ALLTDEKL
+304 SLLTDVKL

-324 AECLVTDSSELIGQ
+324 AECLITDNSELIGQ

-362 IRRKLAHFILKP
+362 IRRKLAQFILKP

-379 VYGPKDRINQLAS
+379 VYGPQDRINQLAS
-392 KDGFIVIGKTDADL
+392 REGFIVLGKVDASL

-412 WLSIV
+412 WLSIF
-417 TILCAVGLAI
+417 TILFAVIMAI
-427 FKIVPIEVG
+427 FKIIPIVVG
-436 VILGVIT
+436 VILGVIA
-443 LLLARIITPTEA
+443 LLLARVITPNEA

-473 GAAIKEAELDL
+473 GAAMKKTGLDE
-484 IISGGISNILSLF
+484 IIGNSIGNIVNLF
-497 PDYLIPYFL
+497 PVDLIPYFL

-512 ITMILTE
+512 ITMVLTE
-519 VASNAATAI
+519 IASNVATAI
-528 IMTPITI
+528 IMTPIALT
-535 VLATSLGFDPKPFI
+535 LATQFGFDPRPFI
-549 FTVCYAASA
+549 FAVCYAASA

-563 VGYQTNLMVYGPGGY
+563 IGYQTNLMVFGPGGY
-578 KYSDY
+578 RYSDY
-583 IRVGLPLGLIL
+583 IKVGLPLGIIL
-594 WIVSVAIIPMI
+594 WIISVMVIPMI

>member
-1 MDIIFLVAIILI
+1 MDIILLGVIIVI
-13 ALVFFITELFPID
+13 ALVLFITEFFPID
-26 VTALLV
+26 VTALVV
-32 LGLLVILGIFSPTF
+32 LGLLLIFG
-46 DLDVTD
+46 LVTPNES
-52 ALKGFSNP
+52 LSGFSNP
-60 AVLTIACLFVMS
+60 AVITIGCLFIMS

-79 ILEYVIISVNKLI
+79 VLEYVIININKII
-92 DKSRILGMIAYL
+92 DKSQTLGMAVYL
-104 FFIGIASAVVN
+104 FCIGIASAVVN

-166 NSILIDSNLT
+166 NSVLVDSRPEL
-176 DIDGN
+176 
-181 RVSLGMLEFAK
+181 SLGMLEFAK

-198 VIGLLYIFTIG
+198 VVGLIYIFTIG
-209 YKLLPSR
+209 HRLLPSR
-216 IAKSSSIEDYS
+216 VAKSSSITDYS
-227 LDGYLTEFRVNEN
+227 LDGYLTEFKINEN

-264 LRGGEIIASNLR
+264 LRGGEIITSNLR
-276 GLKLEPDDV
+276 SLVLKQDDV

-304 ALLTDEKL
+304 SLLTDVKL

-324 AECLVTDSSELIGQ
+324 AECLITDNSELIGQ

-362 IRRKLAHFILKP
+362 IRRKLAQFILKP

-379 VYGPKDRINQLAS
+379 VYGPQDRVNQLAS
-392 KDGFIVIGKTDADL
+392 REGFIVLGKVNASL

-412 WLSIV
+412 WLSIF
-417 TILCAVGLAI
+417 TILFAVVMAI
-427 FKIVPIEVG
+427 FKIIPIVVG
-436 VILGVIT
+436 VILGVIA
-443 LLLARIITPTEA
+443 LLLARVITPNEA

-473 GAAIKEAELDL
+473 GAAMKKTGLDE
-484 IISGGISNILSLF
+484 IIGNSIGNIVNLF
-497 PDYLIPYFL
+497 PVDLIPYFL

-512 ITMILTE
+512 ITMVLTE
-519 VASNAATAI
+519 IASNVATAI
-528 IMTPITI
+528 IMTPIALT
-535 VLATSLGFDPKPFI
+535 LATQFGFDPRPFI
-549 FTVCYAASA
+549 FAVCYAASA

-563 VGYQTNLMVYGPGGY
+563 IGYQTNLMVFGPGGY
-578 KYSDY
+578 RYSDY
-583 IRVGLPLGLIL
+583 IKVGLPLGIIL
-594 WIVSVAIIPMI
+594 WIISVMVIPMI

>member
-1 MDIIFLVAIILI
+1 MEIILLGAIIVI
-13 ALVFFITELFPID
+13 ALVLFITEFFPID
-26 VTALLV
+26 VTALVV
-32 LGLLVILGIFSPTF
+32 LGLLLIFG
-46 DLDVTD
+46 LVTPEQS
-52 ALKGFSNP
+52 LSGFSNP
-60 AVLTIACLFVMS
+60 AVITIGCLFIMS

-79 ILEYVIISVNKLI
+79 VLEYVIININKII
-92 DKSRILGMIAYL
+92 DQSQTLGMAVYL
-104 FFIGIASAVVN
+104 FCIGIASAVVN

-166 NSILIDSNLT
+166 NSVLVVST
-176 DIDGN
+176 GE
-181 RVSLGMLEFAK
+181 SLGMLEFAK

-198 VIGLLYIFTIG
+198 VVGLIYIFTIG
-209 YKLLPSR
+209 HKLLPSR
-216 IAKSSSIEDYS
+216 VAKSSSITDYS
-227 LDGYLTEFRVNEN
+227 LDGYLTEFKINEN
-240 SPLCGKTLLDR
+240 SPLCGRTLLDR

-264 LRGGEIIASNLR
+264 LRGGEIITSNLR
-276 GLKLEPDDV
+276 SLILKEGDV

-290 SFDNFQRLKEIENL
+290 SFENFQRLKEIENL

-324 AECLVTDSSELIGQ
+324 AECLVTDNSELIGQ
-338 TLQEANFRRSFG
+338 TLQEANFRRTFG

-362 IRRKLAHFILKP
+362 IRRKLTQFILKP

-379 VYGPKDRINQLAS
+379 VYGPKDRINQLS
-392 KDGFIVIGKTDADL
+392 SREGFIVLGKVDASL

-412 WLSIV
+412 WLSIF
-417 TILCAVGLAI
+417 TILFAVIMAI
-427 FKIVPIEVG
+427 FKIIPIVVG
-436 VILGVIT
+436 VILGVIA
-443 LLLARIITPTEA
+443 LLLARVITPNEA

-473 GAAIKEAELDL
+473 GAAIQKTELDKDIGL
-484 IISGGISNILSLF
+484 FITNIITMF
-497 PDYLIPYFL
+497 PDHLIPYIL
-506 LAIIYL
+506 LAVIYL
-512 ITMILTE
+512 ITMLLTE
-519 VASNAATAI
+519 IASNVATAI
-528 IMTPITI
+528 IMTPITLK
-535 VLATSLGFDPKPFI
+535 LAEQASYEPLPFI
-549 FTVCYAASA
+549 FAVCYAASA

-563 VGYQTNLMVYGPGGY
+563 VGYQTNLMVFGPGGY

-583 IRVGLPLGLIL
+583 IKVGLQLGLIL
-594 WIVSVAIIPMI
+594 WIVSVLSLIHI
-605 WPF
+605 

>member
-1 MDIIFLVAIILI
+1 MDIILLGVIIVI
-13 ALVFFITELFPID
+13 ALVLFITELFPID
-26 VTALLV
+26 VTALVV
-32 LGLLVILGIFSPTF
+32 LGLLLIFG
-46 DLDVTD
+46 LVTPNES
-52 ALKGFSNP
+52 LSGFSNP
-60 AVLTIACLFVMS
+60 AVITIGCLFIMS

-79 ILEYVIISVNKLI
+79 VLEYVIININKII
-92 DKSRILGMIAYL
+92 DKSQTLGMVVYL
-104 FFIGIASAVVN
+104 FCIGIASAVVN

-121 IFMPVTI
+121 IFMPITI

-166 NSILIDSNLT
+166 NSILVDSSG
-176 DIDGN
+176 I
-181 RVSLGMLEFAK
+181 SLGMLEFAK

-198 VIGLLYIFTIG
+198 TVGLIYIFTIG
-209 YKLLPSR
+209 HRLLPSR
-216 IAKSSSIEDYS
+216 VAKSSSITNYS
-227 LDGYLTEFRVNEN
+227 LDGYLTEFKINEN

-264 LRGGEIIASNLR
+264 LRGGEIITSNLR
-276 GLKLEPDDV
+276 SLVLKQDDV

-304 ALLTDEKL
+304 SLLTDVKL

-324 AECLVTDSSELIGQ
+324 AECLITDNSELIGQ

-362 IRRKLAHFILKP
+362 IRRKLAQFILKP

-379 VYGPKDRINQLAS
+379 VYGPQDRINQLAS
-392 KDGFIVIGKTDADL
+392 REGFIVLGKVNASL

-412 WLSIV
+412 WLSIF
-417 TILCAVGLAI
+417 TILFAVVMAI
-427 FKIVPIEVG
+427 FKIIPIVVG
-436 VILGVIT
+436 VILGVIA
-443 LLLARIITPTEA
+443 LLLARVITPNEA

-473 GAAIKEAELDL
+473 GAAMKKTGLDE
-484 IISGGISNILSLF
+484 IIGNFIGNIVTLF
-497 PDYLIPYFL
+497 PVDLIPYFL

-512 ITMILTE
+512 ITMVLTE
-519 VASNAATAI
+519 IASNVATAI
-528 IMTPITI
+528 IMTPIALT
-535 VLATSLGFDPKPFI
+535 LATQFGFDPRPFI
-549 FTVCYAASA
+549 FAVCYAASA

-563 VGYQTNLMVYGPGGY
+563 IGYQTNLMVFGPGGY
-578 KYSDY
+578 RYSDY
-583 IRVGLPLGLIL
+583 IKVGLPLGIIL
-594 WIVSVAIIPMI
+594 WIISVFVIPMI

>member
-1 MDIIFLVAIILI
+1 MDIILLGVIIVI
-13 ALVFFITELFPID
+13 ALVLFITELFPID
-26 VTALLV
+26 VTALVV
-32 LGLLVILGIFSPTF
+32 LGLLLIFG
-46 DLDVTD
+46 LVTPNES
-52 ALKGFSNP
+52 LSGFSNP
-60 AVLTIACLFVMS
+60 AVITIGCLFIMS

-79 ILEYVIISVNKLI
+79 VLEYVIININKII
-92 DKSRILGMIAYL
+92 DKSQTLGMAVYL
-104 FFIGIASAVVN
+104 FCIGIASAVVN

-166 NSILIDSNLT
+166 NSILVDSSG
-176 DIDGN
+176 I
-181 RVSLGMLEFAK
+181 SLGMLEFAK

-198 VIGLLYIFTIG
+198 VVGLIYIFTIG
-209 YKLLPSR
+209 HRLLPSR
-216 IAKSSSIEDYS
+216 VAKSSSITDYS
-227 LDGYLTEFRVNEN
+227 LDGYLTEFKINED

-264 LRGGEIIASNLR
+264 LRGGEIITSNLR
-276 GLKLEPDDV
+276 SLVLKQDDV

-304 ALLTDEKL
+304 SLLTDVKL

-324 AECLVTDSSELIGQ
+324 AECLITDNSELIGQ

-362 IRRKLAHFILKP
+362 IRRKLAQFILKP

-379 VYGPKDRINQLAS
+379 VYGPQDRINQLAS
-392 KDGFIVIGKTDADL
+392 REGFIVLGKVNASL

-412 WLSIV
+412 WLSIF
-417 TILCAVGLAI
+417 TILFAVVMAI
-427 FKIVPIEVG
+427 FKIIPIVVG
-436 VILGVIT
+436 VILGVIA
-443 LLLARIITPTEA
+443 LLLARVITPNEA

-473 GAAIKEAELDL
+473 GAAMKKTGLDE
-484 IISGGISNILSLF
+484 IIGNSIGNIVNLF
-497 PDYLIPYFL
+497 PVDLIPYFL

-512 ITMILTE
+512 ITMVLTE
-519 VASNAATAI
+519 IASNVATAI
-528 IMTPITI
+528 IMTPIALT
-535 VLATSLGFDPKPFI
+535 LATQFGFDPRPFI
-549 FTVCYAASA
+549 FAVCYAASA

-563 VGYQTNLMVYGPGGY
+563 IGYQTNLMVFGPGGY
-578 KYSDY
+578 RYSDY
-583 IRVGLPLGLIL
+583 IKVGLPLGIIL
-594 WIVSVAIIPMI
+594 WIISVFVIPMI

>member
-1 MDIIFLVAIILI
+1 MDIILLGVIIVI
-13 ALVFFITELFPID
+13 ALVLFITELFPID
-26 VTALLV
+26 VTALVV
-32 LGLLVILGIFSPTF
+32 LGLLLIFG
-46 DLDVTD
+46 LVTPNES
-52 ALKGFSNP
+52 LSGFSNP
-60 AVLTIACLFVMS
+60 AVITIGCLFIMS

-79 ILEYVIISVNKLI
+79 VLEYVIININKII
-92 DKSRILGMIAYL
+92 DKSQTLGMVVYL
-104 FFIGIASAVVN
+104 FCIGIASAVVN

-121 IFMPVTI
+121 IFMPITI

-166 NSILIDSNLT
+166 NSILVDSSG
-176 DIDGN
+176 I
-181 RVSLGMLEFAK
+181 SLGMLEFAK

-198 VIGLLYIFTIG
+198 TVGLIYIFTIG
-209 YKLLPSR
+209 HRLLPSR
-216 IAKSSSIEDYS
+216 VAKSSSITNYS
-227 LDGYLTEFRVNEN
+227 LDGYLTEFKINEN

-264 LRGGEIIASNLR
+264 LRGGEIITSNLR
-276 GLKLEPDDV
+276 SLVLKQEDV

-304 ALLTDEKL
+304 ALLTDVKL

-324 AECLVTDSSELIGQ
+324 AECLITDNSELIGQ

-362 IRRKLAHFILKP
+362 IRRKLAQFILKP

-379 VYGPKDRINQLAS
+379 VYGPQDRINQLAS
-392 KDGFIVIGKTDADL
+392 KEGFIVLGKVNASL

-412 WLSIV
+412 WLSIF
-417 TILCAVGLAI
+417 TILFAVVMAI
-427 FKIVPIEVG
+427 FKIIPIVVG
-436 VILGVIT
+436 VILGVIA
-443 LLLARIITPTEA
+443 LLLARVITPNEA

-473 GAAIKEAELDL
+473 GAAMKKTGLDE
-484 IISGGISNILSLF
+484 IIGNFIGNIVTLF
-497 PDYLIPYFL
+497 PVDLIPYFL

-512 ITMILTE
+512 ITMVLTE
-519 VASNAATAI
+519 IASNVATAI
-528 IMTPITI
+528 IMTPIALT
-535 VLATSLGFDPKPFI
+535 LATQFGFDPRPFI
-549 FTVCYAASA
+549 FAVCYAASA

-563 VGYQTNLMVYGPGGY
+563 IGYQTNLMVFGPGGY
-578 KYSDY
+578 RYSDY
-583 IRVGLPLGLIL
+583 IKVGLPLGIIL
-594 WIVSVAIIPMI
+594 WIISVFVIPMI

>member
-1 MDIIFLVAIILI
+1 MEIIFLGVIILI
-13 ALVFFITELFPID
+13 ALVLFISELFPID

-32 LGLLVILGIFSPTF
+32 LGLLLILGLVSPAES
-46 DLDVTD
+46 L
-52 ALKGFSNP
+52 AGFSNP
-60 AVLTIACLFVMS
+60 AVMTIACLFVMS

-92 DKSRILGMIAYL
+92 DKSRVIGMIAYL
-104 FFIGIASAVVN
+104 FCIGIASAVVN

-128 RLADKYNISPSK
+128 RLADKYKISPSK

-166 NSILIDSNLT
+166 NSILVDTSGGT
-176 DIDGN
+176 
-181 RVSLGMLEFAK
+181 VSLGMLEFAK

-198 VIGLLYIFTIG
+198 VIGLVYIFTIG
-209 YKLLPSR
+209 YKLLPTR
-216 IAKSSSIEDYS
+216 VAKSSSIEDYS

-264 LRGGEIIASNLR
+264 LRGGEIITSNLR
-276 GLKLEPDDV
+276 GLSLQKDDV

-317 EQEDHIL
+317 EQENHIL
-324 AECLVTDSSELIGQ
+324 AECLVTDNSELIGQ
-338 TLQEANFRRSFG
+338 TLQDANFRRTFG

-379 VYGPKDRINQLAS
+379 VYGPKDRISQLAS
-392 KDGFIVIGKTDADL
+392 KEGFIVLGKADANL

-417 TILCAVGLAI
+417 TILFAVGLAI
-427 FKIVPIEVG
+427 FKVVPIVVG

-443 LLLARIITPTEA
+443 LLLARVITPNEA

-473 GAAIKEAELDL
+473 GVAIQRTGLDVM
-484 IISGGISNILSLF
+484 IGNGIGSIVNLF
-497 PDYLIPYFL
+497 PEHLIPYFL

-519 VASNAATAI
+519 IASNAATAI
-528 IMTPITI
+528 IMTPITLT
-535 VLATSLGFDPKPFI
+535 LAASFGFDPKPFI
-549 FTVCYAASA
+549 FAVCYAASA

-578 KYSDY
+578 RYSDY
-583 IRVGLPLGLIL
+583 IKVGLPLGIIL
-594 WIVSVAIIPMI
+594 WIVSVMVIPMI

>member
-1 MDIIFLVAIILI
+1 MDIILLGVIIVI
-13 ALVFFITELFPID
+13 ALVLFITELFPID
-26 VTALLV
+26 VTALVV
-32 LGLLVILGIFSPTF
+32 LGLLLIFG
-46 DLDVTD
+46 LVTPNES
-52 ALKGFSNP
+52 LSGFSNP
-60 AVLTIACLFVMS
+60 AVITIGCLFIMS

-79 ILEYVIISVNKLI
+79 VLEYVIININKII
-92 DKSRILGMIAYL
+92 DKSQTLGMVVYL
-104 FFIGIASAVVN
+104 FCIGIASAVVN

-121 IFMPVTI
+121 IFMPITI

-166 NSILIDSNLT
+166 NSILVDSSG
-176 DIDGN
+176 I
-181 RVSLGMLEFAK
+181 SLGMLEFAK

-198 VIGLLYIFTIG
+198 TVGLIYIFTIG
-209 YKLLPSR
+209 HRLLPSR
-216 IAKSSSIEDYS
+216 VAKSSSITNYS
-227 LDGYLTEFRVNEN
+227 LDGYLTEFKINEN

-264 LRGGEIIASNLR
+264 LRGGEIITSNLR
-276 GLKLEPDDV
+276 SLVLKQEDV

-304 ALLTDEKL
+304 ALLTDVKL

-324 AECLVTDSSELIGQ
+324 AECLITDNSELIGQ

-362 IRRKLAHFILKP
+362 IRRKLAQFILKP

-379 VYGPKDRINQLAS
+379 VYGPQDRINQLAS
-392 KDGFIVIGKTDADL
+392 REGFIVLGKVNASL

-412 WLSIV
+412 WLSIF
-417 TILCAVGLAI
+417 TILFAVVMAI
-427 FKIVPIEVG
+427 FKIIPIVVG
-436 VILGVIT
+436 VILGVIA
-443 LLLARIITPTEA
+443 LLLARVITPNEA

-473 GAAIKEAELDL
+473 GAAMKKTGLDE
-484 IISGGISNILSLF
+484 IIGNFIGNIVNLF
-497 PDYLIPYFL
+497 PVDLIPYFL

-512 ITMILTE
+512 ITMVLTE
-519 VASNAATAI
+519 IASNVATAI
-528 IMTPITI
+528 IMTPIALT
-535 VLATSLGFDPKPFI
+535 LATQFGFDPRPFI
-549 FTVCYAASA
+549 FAVCYAASA

-563 VGYQTNLMVYGPGGY
+563 IGYQTNLMVFGPGGY
-578 KYSDY
+578 RYSDY
-583 IRVGLPLGLIL
+583 IKVGLPLGIIL
-594 WIVSVAIIPMI
+594 WIISVFVIPMI

>member
-1 MDIIFLVAIILI
+1 MDIILLGVIIVI
-13 ALVFFITELFPID
+13 ALVLFITELFPID
-26 VTALLV
+26 VTALVV
-32 LGLLVILGIFSPTF
+32 LGLLLIFG
-46 DLDVTD
+46 LVTPNES
-52 ALKGFSNP
+52 LSGFSNP
-60 AVLTIACLFVMS
+60 AVITIGCLFIMS

-79 ILEYVIISVNKLI
+79 VLEYVIININKII
-92 DKSRILGMIAYL
+92 DKSQTLGMAVYL
-104 FFIGIASAVVN
+104 FCIGIASAVVN

-166 NSILIDSNLT
+166 NSILVDSSG
-176 DIDGN
+176 I
-181 RVSLGMLEFAK
+181 SLGMLEFAK

-198 VIGLLYIFTIG
+198 TIGLIYIFTIG
-209 YKLLPSR
+209 HRLLPSR
-216 IAKSSSIEDYS
+216 VAKSSSITNYS
-227 LDGYLTEFRVNEN
+227 LDGYLTEFKINGN

-264 LRGGEIIASNLR
+264 LRGGEIITSNLR
-276 GLKLEPDDV
+276 NLVLKQEDV

-304 ALLTDEKL
+304 SLLTDVKL

-324 AECLVTDSSELIGQ
+324 AECLITDNSELIGQ

-362 IRRKLAHFILKP
+362 IRRKLAQFILKP

-379 VYGPKDRINQLAS
+379 VYGPQDRINQLAS
-392 KDGFIVIGKTDADL
+392 REGFIVLGKVDASL

-412 WLSIV
+412 WLSIF
-417 TILCAVGLAI
+417 TILFAVIMAI
-427 FKIVPIEVG
+427 FKIIPIVVG
-436 VILGVIT
+436 VILGVIA
-443 LLLARIITPTEA
+443 LLLARVITPNEA

-473 GAAIKEAELDL
+473 GAAMKKTGLDE
-484 IISGGISNILSLF
+484 IIGNSIGNIVNLF
-497 PDYLIPYFL
+497 PVDLIPYFL

-512 ITMILTE
+512 ITMVLTE
-519 VASNAATAI
+519 IASNVATAI
-528 IMTPITI
+528 IMTPIALT
-535 VLATSLGFDPKPFI
+535 LATQFGFDPRPFI
-549 FTVCYAASA
+549 FAVCYAASA

-563 VGYQTNLMVYGPGGY
+563 IGYQTNLMVFGPGGY
-578 KYSDY
+578 RYSDY
-583 IRVGLPLGLIL
+583 IKVGLPLGIIL
-594 WIVSVAIIPMI
+594 WIISVMVIPMI